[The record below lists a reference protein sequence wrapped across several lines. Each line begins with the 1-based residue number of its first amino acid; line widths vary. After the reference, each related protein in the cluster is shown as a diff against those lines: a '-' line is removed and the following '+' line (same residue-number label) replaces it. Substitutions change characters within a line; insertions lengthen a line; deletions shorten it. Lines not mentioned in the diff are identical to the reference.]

1 MTAAIVALALA
12 LGSVG
17 NPAIGGNA
25 TWYKYHEG
33 QAAAGP
39 ALRDALGPDW
49 RGQTVTVCA
58 DRCIAVR
65 LSDWCACGDR
75 HGKATLLDLDAR
87 DFARLAP
94 LSSGI
99 VEVSVE
105 LGGIVL
111 PATDTEVPDLWHWL
125 EVVR

>member
-1 MTAAIVALALA
+1 MTALLTLLLA
-12 LGSVG
+12 LGQVGSVML
-17 NPAIGGNA
+17 GGVA
-25 TWYKYHEG
+25 TYYAGHQG

-39 ALRDALGPDW
+39 MLRDALGSDW

-58 DRCIAVR
+58 DRCIVVT

-87 DFARLAP
+87 DFAKLAP
-94 LSSGI
+94 LSRGV

-105 LGGIVL
+105 LGAITL